1 MSLLH
6 DFVLTELVKK
16 YSVTAKKWSGK
27 VETEKG
33 ALPENT
39 FKGSPSQVASILHKN
54 SDDLKQAMSRLS
66 FYINRAGSNLSKEDK
81 KRLEDAKDKLRA
93 LYD

>member
-1 MSLLH
+1 MNLVQSL
-6 DFVLTELVKK
+6 VEK
-16 YSVTAKKWSGK
+16 YSVEAKKWSDK
-27 VETEKG
+27 VDTEEG

-39 FKGSPSQVASILHKN
+39 FKGSSAQVASILHKN
-54 SDDLKQAMSRLS
+54 SDSLKQAMSRLT
-66 FYINRAGSNLSKEDK
+66 FYINRAGSNLSSGDK